1 MENTNEF
8 VDIKINKEIYEILK
22 LWNKERK
29 EQIGSKNLGAREA
42 IFKVQTRRKRIINEE
57 IDSYDFAELC
67 IYDGEE
73 YMQSGSVEYFIE
85 NINEHW
91 IEDEEKLKKF
101 KQALDGIE
109 DIDRAKDKIE
119 ELGYFEDVR
128 VVYFCYYWQ
137 DVATF
142 LTCREAEEYQA
153 YQCYNLG
160 VNRIY
165 VTYPGYRN
173 CSSLNKFLEIL
184 DHKDIFEVE

>member
-1 MENTNEF
+1 MTKKYIECKLES
-8 VDIKINKEIYEILK
+8 KIYKILK
-22 LWNKERK
+22 LWNEERK
-29 EQIGSKNLGAREA
+29 EQIETKNLVTREA
-42 IFKVQTRRKRIINEE
+42 IFKVQTRKKRIVNHE

-67 IYDGEE
+67 IYDGGE
-73 YMQSGSVEYFIE
+73 YMQSGSVKYFIE
-85 NINEHW
+85 NINENW

-101 KQALDGIE
+101 KQVLYGIE
-109 DIDRAKDKIE
+109 DIDLAKDKIE
-119 ELGYFEDVR
+119 ELGYFEDVT

-137 DVATF
+137 DVAIF

-173 CSSLNKFLEIL
+173 CSSLNEFLEIL
-184 DHKDIFEVE
+184 DNTDIFGE